1 MTVRE
6 LIMEKQIDPARLLT
20 PHQAARLLHLPTG
33 TILKM
38 ILRKELRAFKIGR
51 YWRLSKNDL
60 TQWARTHRDM

>member
-1 MTVRE
+1 
-6 LIMEKQIDPARLLT
+6 LLT
-20 PHQAARLLHLPTG
+20 PHQAARLLHLSTG